1 MAERHGGEGFRR
13 RRRHQQLAKGRD
25 EAENRK
31 RNPSFMKG
39 GIHSSREKSPL
50 SNNNWGWWDWR
61 CVDVV
66 DRERRIPN
74 LPNPHHHS
82 HFPSNFR
89 IFSDPKQVARGGF
102 GNWAW
107 EFLTNLKRYAMG

>member
-1 MAERHGGEGFRR
+1 MSQTEH
-13 RRRHQQLAKGRD
+13 K
-25 EAENRK
+25 
-31 RNPSFMKG
+31 

-74 LPNPHHHS
+74 LPNPIITQ
-82 HFPSNFR
+82 
-89 IFSDPKQVARGGF
+89 IFHPILEFSRTPNKLRGVGLGIGH
-102 GNWAW
+102 GN
-107 EFLTNLKRYAMG
+107 L